1 MLFQNTSAL
10 YTDIST
16 IWYGMVWYGKF
27 CQTWASRFCAKVDI
41 TDKKKTCAKYF
52 LHRGKNRA
60 VAYYYFAE
68 LSMMIFVL
76 LVFRYGCIYNVCY
89 YPHGS
94 VLVSCRA
101 NHASYKPY
109 HHQRVS

>member
-16 IWYGMVWYGKF
+16 IWYGMVSFAKLGLLDF
-27 CQTWASRFCAKVDI
+27 VQRLTSRIKR
-41 TDKKKTCAKYF
+41 KTCAKYF
-52 LHRGKNRA
+52 LHGGKNRA